1 MNMRPSGFT
10 LIELMIALSIFAIL
24 VFLALPM
31 YAQFMGNSQI
41 RNAAENSLTGVR
53 LAQSEAIKANSPA
66 KFVLST
72 SGWAVYAW
80 DHLLADFA
88 LVPLQTYQ
96 FAEGASRTTNTPTP
110 AGATMVTF
118 DGLGRV
124 APNADATASLTRVE
138 FTNPSLTNPRDL
150 RVMISGIG
158 GNTGIKLCDPD
169 PRVAAIDPPDP
180 RACPLPPLP

>member
-53 LAQSEAIKANSPA
+53 LAQAAAIKGNSRA
-66 KFVLST
+66 KFVIDAN
-72 SGWAVYAW
+72 GWSVYAW
-80 DHLLADFA
+80 NDEIADFA
-88 LVPLQTYQ
+88 LAPTQSYL
-96 FAEGASRTTNTPTP
+96 FAEGASHTTNAPTP
-110 AGATMVTF
+110 PGATMVTF

-124 APNADATASLTRVE
+124 FLNADATASLTRID
-138 FTNPSLTNPRDL
+138 FTNPSVTNPRNL

-169 PRVAAIDPPDP
+169 PGVDTSDP
-180 RACPLPPLP
+180 RACPP

>member
-1 MNMRPSGFT
+1 MRPSGFT

-53 LAQSEAIKANSPA
+53 LAQATAIKGNSLARFMIDAN
-66 KFVLST
+66 
-72 SGWAVYAW
+72 GWAVYAW
-80 DHLLADFA
+80 NDEIADFA
-88 LVPLQTYQ
+88 VVPVQSYQ
-96 FAEGASRTTNTPTP
+96 FAEGASQTTHTLTP
-110 AGATMVTF
+110 AAATKVTF

-124 APNADATASLTRVE
+124 VPDASSLTQIEV
-138 FTNPSLTNPRDL
+138 TNPSVTNPRKL

-169 PRVAAIDPPDP
+169 PGVDTSDP
-180 RACPLPPLP
+180 RACPPPP

>member
-1 MNMRPSGFT
+1 MNVRTSGFT

-53 LAQSEAIKANSPA
+53 LAQAAAIKGNSRA
-66 KFVLST
+66 KFVIDAN
-72 SGWAVYAW
+72 GWSVYAW
-80 DHLLADFA
+80 NDEIADFA
-88 LVPLQTYQ
+88 LAPTQSYL
-96 FAEGASRTTNTPTP
+96 FAEGASHTTNAPTP

-124 APNADATASLTRVE
+124 FLNADATASLARID
-138 FTNPSLTNPRDL
+138 FTNPSVTNPRNL

-169 PRVAAIDPPDP
+169 PGVDSSDP
-180 RACPLPPLP
+180 RACPP

>member
-53 LAQSEAIKANSPA
+53 LAQATAIKGNSLARFVIDAN
-66 KFVLST
+66 
-72 SGWAVYAW
+72 GWAVYAW
-80 DHLLADFA
+80 NDEIADFA
-88 LVPLQTYQ
+88 VVPVQSYQ
-96 FAEGASRTTNTPTP
+96 FAEGASQTTHTLTP
-110 AGATMVTF
+110 AAATKVTF

-124 APNADATASLTRVE
+124 VPDASSLTQIEV
-138 FTNPSLTNPRDL
+138 TNPSVTNPRKL

-169 PRVAAIDPPDP
+169 PGVDTSDP
-180 RACPLPPLP
+180 RACPPPP

>member
-1 MNMRPSGFT
+1 MRPSGFT

-53 LAQSEAIKANSPA
+53 LAQATAIKGNSLARFVIDAN
-66 KFVLST
+66 
-72 SGWAVYAW
+72 GWAVYAW
-80 DHLLADFA
+80 NDEIADFA
-88 LVPLQTYQ
+88 VVPVQSYQ
-96 FAEGASRTTNTPTP
+96 FAEGASQTTHTLTP
-110 AGATMVTF
+110 AAATKVTF

-124 APNADATASLTRVE
+124 VPDASSLTQIEV
-138 FTNPSLTNPRDL
+138 TNPSVTNPRKL

-169 PRVAAIDPPDP
+169 PGVDTSDP
-180 RACPLPPLP
+180 RACPPPP

>member
-1 MNMRPSGFT
+1 MNVRAPGFT

-53 LAQSEAIKANSPA
+53 VAQATAIKGNSLARFVIDAN
-66 KFVLST
+66 
-72 SGWAVYAW
+72 GWAAYAW
-80 DHLLADFA
+80 NDEIADFA
-88 LVPLQTYQ
+88 VVPAQTYL
-96 FAEGASRTTNTPTP
+96 FAEGASQTTHALTPP
-110 AGATMVTF
+110 AATMVTF
-118 DGLGRV
+118 DGLGRIV
-124 APNADATASLTRVE
+124 TNADATASLTQIE
-138 FTNPSLTNPRDL
+138 FTNPSVTNPRKL

-169 PRVAAIDPPDP
+169 PGVAATDP
-180 RACPLPPLP
+180 RACLP

>member
-1 MNMRPSGFT
+1 MNVRTSGFT

-53 LAQSEAIKANSPA
+53 LAQATAIKGNSLARFMIDAN
-66 KFVLST
+66 
-72 SGWAVYAW
+72 GWAVYAW
-80 DHLLADFA
+80 NDEIADFA
-88 LVPLQTYQ
+88 VVPVQSYQ
-96 FAEGASRTTNTPTP
+96 FAEGASQTTHALTP
-110 AGATMVTF
+110 AAATKVTF

-124 APNADATASLTRVE
+124 VPDASSLTQIEV
-138 FTNPSLTNPRDL
+138 TNPSVTNPRKL

-169 PRVAAIDPPDP
+169 PGVDTSDP
-180 RACPLPPLP
+180 RACPPPP